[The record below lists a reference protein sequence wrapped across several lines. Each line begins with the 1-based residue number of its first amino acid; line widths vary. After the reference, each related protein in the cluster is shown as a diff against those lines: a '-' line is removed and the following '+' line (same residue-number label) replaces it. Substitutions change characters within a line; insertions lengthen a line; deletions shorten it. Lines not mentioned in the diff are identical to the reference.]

1 MGLSALQ
8 VDDGGEQSHKD
19 GSNAVRG
26 AAGNDAMKRKNSTD
40 ASIRYAM
47 GCEIPFSQS
56 RFAFNGL
63 VMTVGLR
70 EIGKIATAC

>member
-1 MGLSALQ
+1 MRQ
-8 VDDGGEQSHKD
+8 Q
-19 GSNAVRG
+19 
-26 AAGNDAMKRKNSTD
+26 NSTD

-47 GCEIPFSQS
+47 DCEMPFSQS

-63 VMTVGLR
+63 VMMVGLS

>member
-1 MGLSALQ
+1 
-8 VDDGGEQSHKD
+8 
-19 GSNAVRG
+19 
-26 AAGNDAMKRKNSTD
+26 MKRKNSTD

-47 GCEIPFSQS
+47 GCEMPFSQS